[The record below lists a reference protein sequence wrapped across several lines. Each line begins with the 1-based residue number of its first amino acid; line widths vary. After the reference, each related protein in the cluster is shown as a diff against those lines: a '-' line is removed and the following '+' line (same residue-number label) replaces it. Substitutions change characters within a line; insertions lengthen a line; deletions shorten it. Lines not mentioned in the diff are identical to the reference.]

1 MAFSDLK
8 KKAGDIESIRQR
20 VVSNQGGNQDE
31 YLNLGIDQTRNGYI
45 RVRLLP
51 APADEDSP
59 MVSYSRFKF
68 KNGSKTYSAYHLKN
82 IGQNDPCQQYLS
94 ALWADG
100 SEEAKKL
107 YSERKQK
114 RNTIVN
120 LIVLEDKVKPDN
132 NGWTGR
138 YRPPA
143 HIKKMIEEALNPT
156 PDKFTKEVAESF
168 NPFDI
173 FGSGGGRDLIIRV
186 TDKEGQNS
194 YEKST
199 WAPSS
204 SPLFGGDEAKMEETW
219 KQAKSL
225 YQFIDPSK
233 YKSYDELA
241 KMLVEV
247 VGPNDKYIKA
257 ALAEWLEA
265 NPDVASKSSSS
276 GGSAGKTSNR
286 AAKEDTPP
294 EDEKPQEEQKSET
307 KVETKVETKKETKST
322 PAPSSSD
329 DMDFD
334 IDFDIN
340 DTPFD

>member
-8 KKAGDIESIRQR
+8 KKSGDIESIRQR
-20 VVSNQGGNQDE
+20 VVQNQGGNQDE
-31 YLNLGIDQTRNGYI
+31 YLNLGIDATRNGYI

-82 IGQNDPCQQYLS
+82 IGQNDPCQQYL
-94 ALWADG
+94 AQLWQDG
-100 SEEAKKL
+100 SKEAKEL

-114 RNTIVN
+114 RYTIVN
-120 LIVLEDKVKPDN
+120 LVVLEDKVKPEN

-204 SPLFGGDEAKMEETW
+204 SALYDGDEAKMEETW

-225 YQFIDPSK
+225 YQFIDPTK

-257 ALAEWLEA
+257 ALSEWLEA

-276 GGSAGKTSNR
+276 GTSGKTSNR
-286 AAKEDTPP
+286 APKDETPADEEKSKE
-294 EDEKPQEEQKSET
+294 EKKTET
-307 KVETKVETKKETKST
+307 KVETKTETKVETKSKDSE
-322 PAPSSSD
+322 
-329 DMDFD
+329 DFD
-334 IDFDIN
+334 FDVDFNID